1 MGSVRERVV
10 EEMPNLEVE
19 TAYGSAAA
27 VRQILRRSGDSM
39 IKVALCTFGFPEF
52 TISLARS
59 LEPFC
64 DPLVVMPEHT
74 RDAAGDFQQVATI
87 PYRLTNTPLSK
98 LRACSQM
105 ASIVSRFKPDVV
117 HFQGWSPLLTPFL
130 PVFKRFPIVYSWHDP
145 VPHAGDESWA
155 MDVTQSMLVKT
166 ADRVVVLCNAMGTLA
181 QSLHPAISEKLR
193 VVPHG
198 IFNCYVDGPEERPSP
213 MDPGDKF
220 ILFFGRVA
228 PYKGVE
234 DLCQAFAAMR
244 EHPDYKLVIA
254 GKHIYPVSTPREL
267 GRRLVVLNEY
277 ISDNQLRYL
286 FRHCAL
292 VVLPYR
298 DATQSGVL
306 MLAYAFGRPVLCTQV
321 GGVTEMVEPGV
332 TGLTVPPANP
342 QLLAEAMEE
351 SLKRPG
357 QLEAMGQKGLDFA
370 TQNFNWDK
378 ISHDTLSVY
387 REAMAHRGLV
397 HGHEP
402 S

>member
-1 MGSVRERVV
+1 M
-10 EEMPNLEVE
+10 M
-19 TAYGSAAA
+19 
-27 VRQILRRSGDSM
+27 
-39 IKVALCTFGFPEF
+39 KVALCTFGFPEF

-59 LEPFC
+59 LERFC
-64 DPLVVMPEHT
+64 EPVVVMPEHT
-74 RDAAGDFQQVATI
+74 RAAAGDFQQVATI
-87 PYRLTNTPLSK
+87 PYHLTNASLSK

-105 ASIVSRFKPDVV
+105 ASIVSQFKPDVV

-130 PVFKRFPIVYSWHDP
+130 PIFKRFPIVYSWHDP
-145 VPHAGDESWA
+145 VAHAGDESWA
-155 MDVTQSMLVKT
+155 MDVTQKILVKA
-166 ADRVVVLCNAMGTLA
+166 ADRIVVLCDAMGTLA
-181 QSLHPAISEKLR
+181 QSIHPAISEKLR
-193 VVPHG
+193 VVHHG

-213 MDPGDKF
+213 LDPDDKF

-234 DLCQAFAAMR
+234 DLCQAFTAMR
-244 EHPDYKLVIA
+244 DHPEYKLVIA

-267 GRRLVVLNEY
+267 GSRLVVLNER
-277 ISDNQLRYL
+277 ISNNQLRYL

-306 MLAYAFGRPVLCTQV
+306 MLAYAFGRPVLCTRV
-321 GGVTEMVEPGV
+321 GGVTEMVEQGV

-342 QLLAEAMEE
+342 RSLAEALEQA
-351 SLKRPG
+351 LKKPEH
-357 QLEAMGQKGLDFA
+357 LETIGRQGLEFA

-387 REAMAHRGLV
+387 REAIAHKGLAN
-397 HGHEP
+397 GHVL